1 MPHQNPAPSDMFAA
15 VGGRLLNFETLFG
28 IELGPGAHHF
38 PRAPGPLF
46 CVAPRGVRSKG
57 TFLCQAPLFRMTFQQ
72 DPFEPDRW
80 WFAPLLYA
88 GAALMIAAIVLA

>member
-1 MPHQNPAPSDMFAA
+1 LI
-15 VGGRLLNFETLFG
+15 GRFLG
-28 IELGPGAHHF
+28 ELSVAS
-38 PRAPGPLF
+38 RNLF
-46 CVAPRGVRSKG
+46 C
-57 TFLCQAPLFRMTFQQ
+57 MTLQQ

>member
-1 MPHQNPAPSDMFAA
+1 LDSTRYLI
-15 VGGRLLNFETLFG
+15 GRFLG
-28 IELGPGAHHF
+28 ELSVAS
-38 PRAPGPLF
+38 RNLF
-46 CVAPRGVRSKG
+46 C
-57 TFLCQAPLFRMTFQQ
+57 MTLQQ

>member
-1 MPHQNPAPSDMFAA
+1 M
-15 VGGRLLNFETLFG
+15 TL
-28 IELGPGAHHF
+28 
-38 PRAPGPLF
+38 
-46 CVAPRGVRSKG
+46 
-57 TFLCQAPLFRMTFQQ
+57 QQ